1 MGKAEMEKG
10 MALFDKLKCKDPAD
24 TAEKPTKKSK
34 GKQGHATLNSEIRRA
49 LKSGPKTLKSVKST
63 LNKSKVASKKIIT
76 ALKKDFAPFG
86 REDRRT
92 TVVAKKAAK
101 KLTKRVRRVPKKVNM
116 FTGVIKE
123 PVSTLEAAPVRRM
136 IKNTNANATES

>member
-24 TAEKPTKKSK
+24 AAEKPTKKSQ

-49 LKSGPKTLKSVKST
+49 LKSGPKTLKNVRST

-86 REDRRT
+86 REDMRT
-92 TVVAKKAAK
+92 TTGVAKKAAKKTVK
-101 KLTKRVRRVPKKVNM
+101 KLTKRVRRAVKKVNM

-123 PVSTLEAAPVRRM
+123 PIATLEAAPVR
-136 IKNTNANATES
+136 

>member
-1 MGKAEMEKG
+1 
-10 MALFDKLKCKDPAD
+10 
-24 TAEKPTKKSK
+24 
-34 GKQGHATLNSEIRRA
+34 

-86 REDRRT
+86 REDMRT
-92 TVVAKKAAK
+92 TGVAKKAVKKTAAK
-101 KLTKRVRRVPKKVNM
+101 KLTKRVRRAVKKVNM

-123 PVSTLEAAPVRRM
+123 PTATLEAAPV
-136 IKNTNANATES
+136 

>member
-10 MALFDKLKCKDPAD
+10 MALFDKLKCKDPSDAV
-24 TAEKPTKKSK
+24 EKPTKKSK

-86 REDRRT
+86 REDMRT
-92 TVVAKKAAK
+92 TGVAKKAAK
-101 KLTKRVRRVPKKVNM
+101 KTAKKLIKRVRRAVKKVNM

-123 PVSTLEAAPVRRM
+123 PTDTLEAAPVR
-136 IKNTNANATES
+136 